1 MIDIIQ
7 TDDSIGLYEFLIQN
21 NFPNLT
27 DHTEIV
33 CYARIFRFINNQETA
48 GYVWMYELLEENG
61 RFQCHLCI
69 ANKHKGKILNRKTVN
84 KFYRMAFENEANI
97 LECDPI
103 KENIVK
109 LNKRMGWTQ
118 TSNHSVELK
127 LPYIWRNNY
136 VSSKKN
142 SKKNT

>member
-7 TDDSIGLYEFLIQN
+7 TNDSIGLYEFLIKN

-69 ANKHKGKILNRKTVN
+69 ANKYKGKILNLKNVN
-84 KFYRMAFENEANI
+84 KFYKMAFENEANI

-118 TSNHSVELK
+118 TTDYSVELK
-127 LPYIWRNNY
+127 LPYVWR
-136 VSSKKN
+136 KKICQ
-142 SKKNT
+142 K